1 MNQSS
6 IDKLHEI
13 ILENLSNENFG
24 PEQLAANIGM
34 SHSALHRKVKEQYNK
49 TISQLIREV
58 RLQKAKELLQN
69 EQVSVSEIAYQV
81 GFGSPTYFNKCF
93 HEFYGKS
100 PGEYRKKDV
109 EQLDLNQNEHKTSS
123 KKILI
128 IGIAVVLI
136 IASVSVFF
144 LSSDSFPFKPSSGS
158 EKISIGIYPFRYL
171 GQNPEERYLSDAL
184 MEAIMF
190 NISGITNFEVES
202 RYSMEMYRES
212 GKSINQIGREL
223 DIDFLLEGS
232 FQKYGNRV
240 KLILRLIH
248 TNDEST
254 AWNDEYEFDWS
265 NVFKVQSKVAQ
276 SIAEELNTVVTPE
289 EIVQFEKIPTFSLI
303 AYDFF
308 QRGREELW
316 KYELNYANTDALAV
330 AEKLYNDALKYD
342 SSFAQAYV
350 GLAWVSWYKHYW
362 ADYLMDN
369 FLDSVL
375 ILADKAL
382 LYDPFLPEAHYLKG
396 EYFRITGARLKA
408 DKEYSTALKINPND
422 WMAYLGMGYLYQHD
436 DALKS
441 IENFHQ
447 VVVRNNGRNLPAVL
461 RSLASAYAS
470 AGFTEHALKFANKA
484 FGLDS
489 DSAKYFSLLGGAELL
504 KSDYKKALDNF
515 NVAFRI
521 DSTDI
526 ELLNWMG
533 WSWTCLAKYDT
544 ALFFYNRIAGK
555 INDLGVR
562 QINNLHRIAYANWQN
577 SNIEKAN
584 YFFDQQLAYCNKAL
598 EEGRYY
604 SDYMQ
609 YDLAAVYAF
618 RNEKELAYEH
628 LRNFISKKDMIP
640 LWFLI
645 VVKIDPLLDNLR
657 GDHEFERFV
666 ADIETKHQVCH
677 DRVKKWLETHEL

>member
-1 MNQSS
+1 MERIKQKLLEL
-6 IDKLHEI
+6 IDA
-13 ILENLSNENFG
+13 NLANENFG
-24 PEQLAANIGM
+24 PEQLAAKMGM

-49 TISQLIREV
+49 TISQLIREM
-58 RLQKAKELLQN
+58 RLEKAKELLQN
-69 EQVSVSEIAYQV
+69 EDLSVSEIAYKV
-81 GFGSPTYFNKCF
+81 GFGSSTYFNKCF

-100 PGEYRKKDV
+100 PGEYRKKEV
-109 EQLDLNQNEHKTSS
+109 EQLDFNQKEHKTIS

-128 IGIAVVLI
+128 TGIAVVLI

-342 SSFAQAYV
+342 SSFAQAYA
-350 GLAWVSWYKHYW
+350 GLARVSWYKHYW

-375 ILADKAL
+375 MLADKAL
-382 LYDPFLPEAHYLKG
+382 LYDPYLSEAHYMKG
-396 EYFRITGARLKA
+396 EYFRLTGSPLKA
-408 DKEYSTALKINPND
+408 EKEYSTALKINPND
-422 WMAYLGMGYLYQHD
+422 WMAYLGMGYLYQYVD
-436 DALKS
+436 ELKA

-447 VVVRNNGRNLPAVL
+447 VVMRNNGRNLPSVL
-461 RSLASAYAS
+461 RSLSSVYTS
-470 AGFTEHALKFANKA
+470 AGFKEHALGFVKKA
-484 FGLDS
+484 FELDR
-489 DSAKYFSLLGGAELL
+489 DSTKYFSSLGNLEYL
-504 KSDYKKALDNF
+504 KGDYLKALDNF

-521 DSTDI
+521 DSTNIDV
-526 ELLNWMG
+526 LNMMG
-533 WSWTCLAKYDT
+533 WCWICIAEYDT
-544 ALFFYNRIAGK
+544 ALFFYNQYADK
-555 INDLGVR
+555 VDLSLL
-562 QINNLHRIAYANWQN
+562 QPNNLHRIAYANWKN
-577 SNIEKAN
+577 GNKEKAN
-584 YFFDQQLAYCNKAL
+584 YFFDQQLAYSQKAL
-598 EEGRYY
+598 EEGRFY

-618 RNEKELAYEH
+618 RNKKESAYEN
-628 LRNFISKKDMIP
+628 LRDFISKKDMIP
-640 LWFLI
+640 LWFSIL
-645 VVKIDPLLDNLR
+645 VKIDPLLDNLR
-657 GDHEFERFV
+657 GDPEFERFV
-666 ADIETKHQVCH
+666 AEVEAKHQVCH
-677 DRVKKWLETHEL
+677 DRVKSWLETHKL